1 VGHSE
6 TVTYITQR
14 LKGRNLAEN
23 RLCFVFSEDTLTI
36 LTSQAIEFS
45 RQIRAIGCQVA
56 LDDFG
61 GGLSS
66 FTHLRTVT
74 PSYVKLSRSLTRE
87 LGGNR
92 ASTALLR
99 AVQEITADLKIHTI
113 AEGVDDLD
121 TLEQLR
127 SLGIDF
133 AEGKAVAPSEPFE
146 VWLEGA
152 VMRSA

>member
-1 VGHSE
+1 VLFRS
-6 TVTYITQR
+6 
-14 LKGRNLAEN
+14 
-23 RLCFVFSEDTLTI
+23 FSEDTLTL
-36 LTSQAIEFS
+36 LTSQAMEFS
-45 RQIRAIGCQVA
+45 RQMRALGCQIG

-66 FTHLRTVT
+66 FTHLRSIT

-99 AVQEITADLKIHTI
+99 AVQEITADQNIHTI
-113 AEGVDDLD
+113 ADGVDDLD

-127 SLGIDF
+127 SLGVDF